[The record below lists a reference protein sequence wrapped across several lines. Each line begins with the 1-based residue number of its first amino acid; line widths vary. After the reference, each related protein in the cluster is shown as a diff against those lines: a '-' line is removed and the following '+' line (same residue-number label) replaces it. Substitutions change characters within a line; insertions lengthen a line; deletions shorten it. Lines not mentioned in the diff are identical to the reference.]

1 MSQVQ
6 QLYQLQQ
13 IDTEIREKKQ
23 RLGEVLRAQKETAV
37 LLAAKGRLETAVT
50 TLQTWQTQRQTL
62 NQELQSLKSKAKSA
76 EQRLYSGNV
85 KNPKELTDLQSSI
98 ESLGRQ
104 RAALED
110 DILEAMIMIEDAETE
125 KAAADEALQ
134 TIQAEWEQSQGS
146 LKKEQNELALRV
158 HELMGQRKARLSSVT
173 VDSLAEYEAIGRKA
187 HGVAVVKIKN
197 SLCTGCRLNVTTQKE
212 KEARE
217 GKKVYCANCGRILA
231 AD

>member
-23 RLGEVLRAQKETAV
+23 RLGEVLRAQKETEA
-37 LLAAKGRLETAVT
+37 LLAARGRLETAVIN
-50 TLQTWQTQRQTL
+50 LQTWQTQRQTL
-62 NQELQSLKSKAKSA
+62 NQELQSLKNKAKSA

-104 RAALED
+104 RAAMED
-110 DILEAMIMIEDAETE
+110 DVLEAMIMLEDAETE
-125 KAAADEALQ
+125 KTAADQALQ
-134 TIQAEWEQSQGS
+134 TIKAGWEQSQGS

-158 HELMGQRKARLSSVT
+158 HELMEQRKARLSSVT
-173 VDSLAEYEAIGRKA
+173 ADSLAEYEALSRKA
-187 HGVAVVKIKN
+187 NGIAVVKIKH
-197 SLCTGCRLNVTTQKE
+197 SLCTGCRLNVSAQKE
-212 KEARE
+212 KEAHQ
-217 GKKVYCANCGRILA
+217 GNKVYCAHCGRILA
-231 AD
+231 V